1 MKSIYVITENNEV
14 ITARDTMNNAVAA
27 AMNRLAICGYLCEGF
42 EYDESLTLIDYRDTS
57 THETRTMLIQETN
70 FKEGI

>member
-1 MKSIYVITENNEV
+1 MKSIYIITENNEV

-27 AMNRLAICGYLCEGF
+27 AMNRIAICGYLCEGF
-42 EYDESLTLIDYRDTS
+42 EYDESLTIIDYRDLNAY
-57 THETRTMLIQETN
+57 ETRTMLIQETN

>member
-1 MKSIYVITENNEV
+1 MKSIYIITENNEV

-27 AMNRLAICGYLCEGF
+27 AMNRIAICGYLCEGF
-42 EYDESLTLIDYRDTS
+42 DYDESLTAIQYRDLDA
-57 THETRTMLIQETN
+57 HETRVMFIQETN